1 MSEIIGLLAAMKQ
14 ESAAFLH
21 QATGWKRARVG
32 CFQGYHL
39 KISQRDFVLVTSG
52 MGIRRAAEA
61 ARTLV
66 DIYSPMLLISFGIA
80 GAVELELEI
89 GDVILPDATC
99 RIEGNA
105 AGSILKLSSWS
116 NAARL
121 AITQALSA
129 SGNHLYTGTA
139 VTTDGSQY
147 SQAQLGELIHPIL
160 EMETAGIAQVALEK
174 AIPFLSLRAISDGP
188 GSPIPFD
195 LGDVMDG
202 EANLQTRRLLL
213 AIIRKPG
220 ILYLSLKMLQNNRV
234 AYKNAALALHS
245 ALHQISHEDLVS

>member
-21 QATGWKRARVG
+21 QATGWKRVRVG
-32 CFQGYHL
+32 SFEGYRL
-39 KISQRDFVLVTSG
+39 QISQRNFVLVTSG
-52 MGIRRAAEA
+52 MGIRRAADA

-66 DIYSPMLLISFGIA
+66 DIYSPTLLISFGIA

-105 AGSILKLSSWS
+105 AGSILQLSSWS
-116 NAARL
+116 DAARH

-129 SGNHLYTGTA
+129 SSNHLYTGTA
-139 VTTDGSQY
+139 VTTDGSQF

-160 EMETAGIAQVALEK
+160 EMETAGIAQVTLEK

-188 GSPIPFD
+188 RAPIPFD
-195 LGDVMDG
+195 LGEVMDD

-234 AYKNAALALHS
+234 AYKNAAIALYT
-245 ALHQISHEDLVS
+245 ALHQLSLEDLLL